1 MFKKLFIIVTAS
13 ISFNCFAQQSFDGCK
28 HYFAF
33 NFIPTIA
40 PNPELKLRA
49 LCFDS
54 FAVLH
59 SGSSKTP
66 LYSAQVLTKERLEDA
81 LDEKRTNQ
89 FYQEA
94 RLPMK
99 ERSTLEDYSGSSFD
113 RGHLSPAADMPNKN
127 AMAQSFSLANIVPQD
142 SKHNRG
148 LWADVEKATRQYVK
162 RSGSEVYVITGP
174 VFDYKTHEKIKTIGN
189 GVWVPTHMFKL
200 VYDKSQRRAWA
211 FWSPNRADA
220 KMEKPITYKQLVQYT
235 GVEFLPDYAFD
246 KNIPNSFEFDF
257 YKNFIKT
264 MPLNL
269 TVLR

>member
-1 MFKKLFIIVTAS
+1 MFKKLLITIIAFT
-13 ISFNCFAQQSFDGCK
+13 SFNSFAQQSFEGCK

-40 PNPELKLRA
+40 DSPELKLRT

-89 FYQEA
+89 FYPEA
-94 RLPMK
+94 RLPSK
-99 ERSTLEDYSGSSFD
+99 ERARLEDYSGSSFD

-142 SKHNRG
+142 STHNRG

-162 RSGSEVYVITGP
+162 RSASEVYVITGP
-174 VFDYKTHEKIKTIGN
+174 VFDYKPHQKVKTIGN

-211 FWSPNRADA
+211 FWSENSSKA
-220 KMEKPITYKQLVQYT
+220 KMDKPITYKQLVQYT

-246 KNIPNSFEFDF
+246 RILPNKFEHLNDS
-257 YKNFIKT
+257 YKTIVTN
-264 MPLNL
+264 N
-269 TVLR
+269 